1 MVEVDG
7 LVKRYG
13 DKVAVDGLSLSVEG
27 GEIFAFLGPNGAGK
41 TTTIKVMAG
50 LLRPTSGTV
59 TIGGHDIVKEPE
71 AAKSRMAY
79 VPDEPY
85 LYDKLTGREFL
96 HFVAELYG
104 MERAAADERIAELS
118 KLFDFAHYMD
128 ELCEGYSHGMRQR
141 VVVGSALVHDP
152 DVLLI
157 DEPFVGLDPRSARH
171 LKDSFR
177 QLTERGATV
186 FLSTHT
192 LGIAQEMADRICI
205 INHGKT
211 IALGTPEEIGAG
223 ERDLEEIFLE
233 LTEEPTEPQESK
245 EPD

>member
-1 MVEVDG
+1 MIEVES
-7 LVKRYG
+7 LVKHYG
-13 DKVAVDGLSLSVEG
+13 AKKAVNGLSLSVAA

-59 TIGGHDIVKEPE
+59 TIAGHDIVKEPE
-71 AAKSRMAY
+71 AAKARMAY

-104 MERAAADERIAELS
+104 MESAQADARIAELA
-118 KLFDFAHYMD
+118 KVFDFAHYMD
-128 ELCEGYSHGMRQR
+128 ELCEGYSHGMSQR

-157 DEPFVGLDPRSARH
+157 DEPFVGLDPRSTRH
-171 LKDSFR
+171 LKDAFR
-177 QLTERGATV
+177 QLTARGATV

-192 LGIAQEMADRICI
+192 LSIAQEMADRICI
-205 INHGKT
+205 INHGRT
-211 IALGTPEEIGAG
+211 LVLGTREEIGAK
-223 ERDLEEIFLE
+223 ERDLEEVFLE
-233 LTEEPTEPQESK
+233 LTEEPTEPK
-245 EPD
+245 

>member
-1 MVEVDG
+1 MNSMIEVDS

-13 DKVAVDGLSLSVEG
+13 DKIAVDGLSLAVEA
-27 GEIFAFLGPNGAGK
+27 GEVFAFLGPNGAGK

-50 LLRPTSGTV
+50 LLRPTSGAVTV
-59 TIGGHDIVKEPE
+59 AGHDIVREPE

-104 MERAAADERIAELS
+104 IGRAKADTRIAELS
-118 KLFDFAHYMD
+118 KLFDFAGYMD
-128 ELCEGYSHGMRQR
+128 ELCEGYSHGMSQR

-177 QLTERGATV
+177 ELTSRGATV

-205 INHGKT
+205 IHHGRT
-211 IALGTPEEIGAG
+211 IALGTPDEIGAK
-223 ERDLEEIFLE
+223 ERDLEDIFLE
-233 LTEEPTEPQESK
+233 LTEEPTEPV
-245 EPD
+245 EPE